1 MKFLIWCIIGVVIGG
16 ALAWSGIVVGK
27 IQYSTTKTISGTKAR
42 LIGLVC
48 LVIALIFLILSA
60 MGALAINESMTPL
73 ESAITQ

>member
-27 IQYSTTKTISGTKAR
+27 IQYSTTKIISGAKAR

-48 LVIALIFLILSA
+48 LVIALICLILSA
-60 MGALAINESMTPL
+60 MGALAINESMTSL
-73 ESAITQ
+73 ESAVTQ